1 MAKNIPTDRFFTKD
15 HEWIKDHKEY
25 ALIGITDYAQ
35 HCLGDVVY
43 VEMPKIGSSITKGQA
58 LGVVESIKAV
68 SDIYAPVSGVVIEVN
83 QNVINNPQ
91 LINSDPYENG
101 WLLKIQASNTNFSNE
116 NLCHEEYEEIL
127 SKEAK

>member
-1 MAKNIPTDRFFTKD
+1 MSKNIPTDRFFTKD

-101 WLLKIQASNTNFSNE
+101 WLLKIQVHNTNFSQE
-116 NLCHEEYEEIL
+116 ALSHQQYEEIL
-127 SKEAK
+127 NKEAK